1 MKWLGLLLLYFISTY
16 IKKRQQN
23 QKRQQIESDPGW
35 DLEKDA
41 PPQEPGQKLDQ
52 LLNDLF
58 DQGANLDPESVPI
71 PIQTEDSELDQLETI
86 TEEVD
91 NFVEG
96 IIDPDEIDLSEIDEQ
111 VEAFEEKIYHSKLAD
126 KKEMHFGKKWLKKTN
141 LRKELFNSKKALK
154 KSIIVKE
161 VLDKPL
167 ALRR

>member
-1 MKWLGLLLLYFISTY
+1 MKWLGLLLLYLISSY
-16 IKKRQQN
+16 VKKRQQN
-23 QKRQQIESDPGW
+23 QKRRQIESDPEW
-35 DLEKDA
+35 DSEKDA
-41 PPQEPGQKLDQ
+41 PPQEPGQNLDQ
-52 LLNDLF
+52 LMNDLF
-58 DQGANLDPESVPI
+58 DQADNLDPESPPI
-71 PIQTEDSELDQLETI
+71 PVQAEDSELDQLETV

-141 LRKELFNSKKALK
+141 LRKELFNSKKALQ

-167 ALRR
+167 ALR

>member
-35 DLEKDA
+35 DSEKDA
-41 PPQEPGQKLDQ
+41 PPKEPGQKLDQ

-58 DQGANLDPESVPI
+58 DQGAYLDPESVPI

-126 KKEMHFGKKWLKKTN
+126 KKELHFGKKWLKKTN
-141 LRKELFNSKKALK
+141 LREELFNSKKALK

>member
-1 MKWLGLLLLYFISTY
+1 MEWLGLLLLYLISAY

-35 DLEKDA
+35 DSEKDA

-58 DQGANLDPESVPI
+58 DQTTNLDPESPTT
-71 PIQTEDSELDQLETI
+71 PIQTEDSEFDQLETP
-86 TEEVD
+86 TEEID
-91 NFVEG
+91 DFVEE

-111 VEAFEEKIYHSKLAD
+111 AEAFEEKIYHSKLAD
-126 KKEMHFGKKWLKKTN
+126 RKALHFGKKWLKKNN
-141 LRKELFNSKKALK
+141 LRKKVFNSKKALK
-154 KSIIVKE
+154 NSIIVKE

>member
-41 PPQEPGQKLDQ
+41 LPQEPGQKLDQ

-58 DQGANLDPESVPI
+58 DQGVNLDPESVPI

-126 KKEMHFGKKWLKKTN
+126 KKELHFGKKWLKKTN
-141 LRKELFNSKKALK
+141 LRKELFNSKKALQ

-167 ALRR
+167 ALR

>member
-23 QKRQQIESDPGW
+23 KKRQQIESDPGW
-35 DLEKDA
+35 YLEKDA
-41 PPQEPGQKLDQ
+41 PPQERGQKLDQ

-58 DQGANLDPESVPI
+58 DQGTNLDPESVPI
-71 PIQTEDSELDQLETI
+71 PIQAEDSELDQLETI

-126 KKEMHFGKKWLKKTN
+126 KKELHFGKKWLKKTN
-141 LRKELFNSKKALK
+141 LRKELFNSKKALQ

>member
-1 MKWLGLLLLYFISTY
+1 MEWLGLLLLYFISTY

-35 DLEKDA
+35 DSEKDA

-58 DQGANLDPESVPI
+58 DQDANLDPESVPI
-71 PIQTEDSELDQLETI
+71 PIQTEDSELDQLETV
-86 TEEVD
+86 TEEID

-111 VEAFEEKIYHSKLAD
+111 VEAFEGKIYHSKLAD
-126 KKEMHFGKKWLKKTN
+126 KKELHFGNKWLKKPN

>member
-1 MKWLGLLLLYFISTY
+1 MEWLGLLLLYLISAY

-35 DLEKDA
+35 DSEKDA
-41 PPQEPGQKLDQ
+41 PPQEPGQNLDQ

-58 DQGANLDPESVPI
+58 DQADNLDPESVPI
-71 PIQTEDSELDQLETI
+71 PIQTKDSELDQLETI
-86 TEEVD
+86 TEDVD

-111 VEAFEEKIYHSKLAD
+111 AEAFKEKVYHSKLAD
-126 KKEMHFGKKWLKKTN
+126 RKEMHFGNKWLKKNN
-141 LRKELFNSKKALK
+141 LREELFKSKKVLK

>member
-1 MKWLGLLLLYFISTY
+1 MEWLGLLLLYLISAY

-35 DLEKDA
+35 DSEKDA
-41 PPQEPGQKLDQ
+41 PPQEPGQNLDQ

-71 PIQTEDSELDQLETI
+71 PIQAEDSELDQLETV

-91 NFVEG
+91 DFVEG

-111 VEAFEEKIYHSKLAD
+111 AEAFEEKIYHSKLAD
-126 KKEMHFGKKWLKKTN
+126 KKELHFGKKWLKKPISGKN
-141 LRKELFNSKKALK
+141 YLILK
-154 KSIIVKE
+154 KHLKNR
-161 VLDKPL
+161 L
-167 ALRR
+167 

>member
-23 QKRQQIESDPGW
+23 QKRQQIESDPEW
-35 DLEKDA
+35 DSEKDA
-41 PPQEPGQKLDQ
+41 PPQEPGQNLDQ

-58 DQGANLDPESVPI
+58 DQADNLAHESVPI
-71 PIQTEDSELDQLETI
+71 PVQAEDSELDQLETI

-126 KKEMHFGKKWLKKTN
+126 KKELHFGKKWLKKTN
-141 LRKELFNSKKALK
+141 LREELFNSKKALK

>member
-1 MKWLGLLLLYFISTY
+1 MKWLGLLLLYVISTY

-23 QKRQQIESDPGW
+23 QKRQQIESDPEW
-35 DLEKDA
+35 DSEKDA
-41 PPQEPGQKLDQ
+41 PPQESGQNLDQ

-58 DQGANLDPESVPI
+58 DQGVNLDPESVPI

-126 KKEMHFGKKWLKKTN
+126 KKELHFGKKWLKKTN
-141 LRKELFNSKKALK
+141 LREELFNSKKALK